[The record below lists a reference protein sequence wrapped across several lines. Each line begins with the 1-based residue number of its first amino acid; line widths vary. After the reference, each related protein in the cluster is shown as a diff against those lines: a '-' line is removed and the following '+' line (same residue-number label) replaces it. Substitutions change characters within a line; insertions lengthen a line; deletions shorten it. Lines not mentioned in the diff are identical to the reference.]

1 MGDDKT
7 AYEFANNN
15 LEERLG
21 YITYT
26 VPQGENLILEN
37 GLLNPNA
44 QLGRIIKG
52 LDNSGKEFNYLIK
65 PDNWYALA
73 YRPSLRQEYNITAT
87 KSNDKSNIYFSV
99 GYLDNVGVLDNTDFK
114 KLNTRLK
121 AEWDAKKWLKF
132 NANISYTN
140 LRSHSVGGEGD
151 FGNESSVFGVVNNI
165 APIYPAYL
173 RDEKGNILVD
183 HMGFTRYD
191 YGQKQ

>member
-1 MGDDKT
+1 MNVTFDAKWGANQVAQQRYETIDNAAEYYQAYHRALRNENLYENLNEEGGFKWVDDKT

-44 QLGRIIKG
+44 RLGRIIKG

-99 GYLDNVGVLDNTDFK
+99 GYLDNVGV
-114 KLNTRLK
+114 
-121 AEWDAKKWLKF
+121 
-132 NANISYTN
+132 
-140 LRSHSVGGEGD
+140 
-151 FGNESSVFGVVNNI
+151 
-165 APIYPAYL
+165 
-173 RDEKGNILVD
+173 
-183 HMGFTRYD
+183 
-191 YGQKQ
+191 